1 MRISAGNFLF
11 TNILLTCAFYI
22 SSFVSLGGAAL
33 SIEFTGAEIV
43 SWFLENGW
51 RSRTYVW
58 ARTFVSVSQVAA
70 LPPLP
75 HRYVF
80 LDLR

>member
-1 MRISAGNFLF
+1 MRISAGNFFF

-22 SSFVSLGGAAL
+22 SSFDSFGGAAL

-51 RSRTYVW
+51 
-58 ARTFVSVSQVAA
+58 
-70 LPPLP
+70 
-75 HRYVF
+75 
-80 LDLR
+80 